1 MKFAMY
7 STIVALVALAGPMTT
22 VATAQ
27 TPQAE
32 PILAPIVRTERVGA
46 GVVRVVYDLRGAAG
60 SMYAV
65 SLEASTDGGHTF
77 TIRPRAVTGDV
88 GPGVAVGTGKTVA
101 WDSTKDVEDLQID
114 RYVFRVVVSPNGAPS
129 AGSPGAA
136 PAATPLSA
144 AGEPQRAKPTTGTT
158 AGAKKTGGLS
168 KGAITALA
176 GGGAAAAG
184 AGLALKGGGSSHGT
198 TQTPPTV
205 LSGSHTYAGPFSGQ
219 VVITFTGTQPCTR
232 TESGLGTLRLTLL
245 ITNGTVS
252 GTASAG
258 TSGSVT
264 AVTCGGGPQL
274 NDARGFGSF
283 SAAVTGTTAALGF
296 SVRVMHPHEDGTVA
310 TLDWK
315 FSGTLSGN
323 TVSGTLTMDMSQ
335 ASPAGL
341 QFTQFTSAVTARETP

>member
-7 STIVALVALAGPMTT
+7 STIVALVVLAGPMTT

-129 AGSPGAA
+129 AARLA
-136 PAATPLSA
+136 LRQ
-144 AGEPQRAKPTTGTT
+144 PQR
-158 AGAKKTGGLS
+158 
-168 KGAITALA
+168 
-176 GGGAAAAG
+176 
-184 AGLALKGGGSSHGT
+184 
-198 TQTPPTV
+198 
-205 LSGSHTYAGPFSGQ
+205 
-219 VVITFTGTQPCTR
+219 R
-232 TESGLGTLRLTLL
+232 
-245 ITNGTVS
+245 
-252 GTASAG
+252 
-258 TSGSVT
+258 
-264 AVTCGGGPQL
+264 
-274 NDARGFGSF
+274 
-283 SAAVTGTTAALGF
+283 
-296 SVRVMHPHEDGTVA
+296 
-310 TLDWK
+310 
-315 FSGTLSGN
+315 
-323 TVSGTLTMDMSQ
+323 
-335 ASPAGL
+335 
-341 QFTQFTSAVTARETP
+341 